1 MQSNRFMCGA
11 FDGLTADHSQPFERD
26 MGSSNSGD
34 RITANAVPMAPPQ
47 IANVRDRRVCVRGF
61 GKA

>member
-1 MQSNRFMCGA
+1 MCGA
-11 FDGLTADHSQPFERD
+11 FGGPTADDFQPFERD

-34 RITANAVPMAPPQ
+34 RIAAKAVPMAPPQ
-47 IANVRDRRVCVRGF
+47 IANVRDRRVCVRGC